1 MSRYGA
7 ARYYTS
13 ILCVL
18 SFGFVTFGEQNE
30 TGPEPLYEGKTIS
43 FWLDQLPFV
52 DASEQGF
59 DTERGFPESYKDL
72 AEAESHQKS
81 IKETRD
87 KAPKAIVQ
95 IGANAIPYLLTRLKT
110 PDIRGGDNQ
119 TYEVDPATGIK
130 REISGRVLRG
140 QAIVA
145 CESLIKQRNV
155 LEPQLVKIAQDAKA
169 AKIVRAAAFSALK
182 KLSAENEKKY
192 RDLLEK

>member
-1 MSRYGA
+1 MRRYGA

-13 ILCVL
+13 ILFIL
-18 SFGFVTFGEQNE
+18 AFSYGTFGGQNE
-30 TGPEPLYEGKTIS
+30 TGPEPVYDGKTVS

-59 DTERGFPESYKDL
+59 DTEKGFPESYKDL

-95 IGANAIPYLLTRLKT
+95 IGTNAIPYLLTRLMT
-110 PDIRGGDNQ
+110 ADMRSGDNQ
-119 TYEVDPATGIK
+119 TYEIDPATGIK

-145 CESLIKQRNV
+145 CELLKKQRNV
-155 LEPQLVKIAQDAKA
+155 LEPQLVKIAMDGKA
-169 AKIVRAAAFSALK
+169 TKIVRAAAFSALK

-192 RDLLEK
+192 GDLLEK